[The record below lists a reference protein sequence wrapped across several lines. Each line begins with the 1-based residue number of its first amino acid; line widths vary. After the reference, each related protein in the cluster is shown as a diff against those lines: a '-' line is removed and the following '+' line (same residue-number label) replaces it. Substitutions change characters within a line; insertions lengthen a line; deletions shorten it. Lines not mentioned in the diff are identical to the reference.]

1 MKKLFIILPFFFAA
15 YNAAGQYF
23 LRGDIKN
30 EKKSALANVRTFV
43 HTSKKIQYTDSYGS
57 FGITGAAKF
66 DSVTFTL
73 EDYEKKT
80 VYVKTD
86 IFQHIVLKAVPSS
99 AKSNKPA
106 LVSTVKDA
114 VKLQKYSWNPG
125 NETYMK
131 LAENDFV
138 NTSVFPRTGLSLN
151 VNKASYSNVR
161 RFINWES
168 TVPPDAV
175 RAEELI
181 NYFNFRYSEPA
192 PGNVFNAESRL
203 TSCPWNKPEQ
213 LLFIN
218 VSAKHI
224 DISKA
229 PPGNFVF
236 LIDVS
241 GSMDKPNRLPLLK
254 EAFKMFVK
262 NLRPYDKISI
272 VRYGGTVSIWLQGAS
287 GSEKEKILQS
297 IDKLVAFGDTPGES
311 ALRIAYKLAA
321 KTFIKN
327 GTNRVVLATD
337 GDFNVGESSD
347 RALEELITTQRQ
359 TGVYLTCL
367 GVGMGNYK
375 DSKLQTLAKKGNGN
389 YAYLD
394 DLREAQK
401 VLVKELAQ
409 TFYTVAENAVMNVHF
424 NPAYV
429 KQYRLIGF
437 ENKKEAL
444 ADSSALLEGGE
455 VGSGSSIMAIFEIIP
470 TELGAGKNNAEDL
483 AAINIEYGLRDE
495 AKLREIKFSIKNNYV
510 HIDSAETELKFAA
523 AVTMFALKLKQSK
536 YATGIAWKS
545 ILTLAKSAS
554 DKNDVSRQEF
564 IQLIEKAKR
573 IYEPKKKRF
582 VWFRKLTGKYEESG
596 G

>member
-1 MKKLFIILPFFFAA
+1 MKKLSVILSLCFAA

-30 EKKSALANVRTFV
+30 EKKSALSNVKIFV
-43 HTSKKIQYTDSYGS
+43 HTSKKVQYSDSYGS
-57 FGITGAAKF
+57 FGITGAARF

-73 EDYEKKT
+73 ADHEPKT

-86 IFQHIVLKAVPSS
+86 VFQHIILKPLPSS
-99 AKSNKPA
+99 QKINKPA
-106 LVSTVKDA
+106 LISTVKDA

-138 NTSVFPRTGLSLN
+138 NTAVFPRTGLSLN

-175 RAEELI
+175 RPEELV
-181 NYFNFRYSEPA
+181 NYFNLRYSEPA
-192 PGNVFNAESRL
+192 PGKVFRAESQL
-203 TSCPWNKPEQ
+203 TSSPWNKQEQ

-218 VSAKHI
+218 ISAKNI
-224 DISKA
+224 DVSKA

-262 NLRPYDKISI
+262 NLRPVDKISI
-272 VRYGGTVSIWLQGAS
+272 VRYGGSVSIWLQGAS
-287 GSEKEKILQS
+287 GSEKERILES
-297 IDKLVAFGDTPGES
+297 IDKLVAYGDTPGES
-311 ALRIAYKLAA
+311 ALRIAYRLAA

-337 GDFNVGESSD
+337 GDFNVGENSD
-347 RALEELITTQRQ
+347 RALEELITTQRE

-424 NPAYV
+424 NKALV

-444 ADSSALLEGGE
+444 ADSTALLEGGE
-455 VGSGSSIMAIFEIIP
+455 VGSGSSILTIFQIIP
-470 TELGAGKNNAEDL
+470 TELGIIKNNAENL
-483 AAINIEYGLRDE
+483 AAVNIEYGLRNE
-495 AKLREIKFSIKNNYV
+495 KGIREITFSAKSNYV
-510 HIDSAETELKFAA
+510 HIDSTDSELRFAA

-536 YATGIAWKS
+536 YATAIPWKKV
-545 ILTLAKSAS
+545 LAMAKAAS
-554 DKNDVSRQEF
+554 DKNDLSRQEF
-564 IQLIEKAKR
+564 ILLIEKARR
-573 IYEPKKKRF
+573 IYEPRKKKF
-582 VWFRKLTGKYEESG
+582 IWLRKLTGKNEEG
-596 G
+596 